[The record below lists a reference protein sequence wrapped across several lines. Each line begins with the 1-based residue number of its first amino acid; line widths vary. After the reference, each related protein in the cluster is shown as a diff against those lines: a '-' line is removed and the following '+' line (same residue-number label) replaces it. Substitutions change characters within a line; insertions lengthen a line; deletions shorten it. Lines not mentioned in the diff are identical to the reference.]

1 MCLERGA
8 DLHTAQLMPLPLTVS
23 CFSKIQIGFTF
34 LVLAHLGSPGKGPLN
49 GCVCV
54 LPTKWRRKPAGIDV
68 KRNYVTVNL
77 CVNTAVVV
85 VVVVVVSP
93 SPRERPEVVVA
104 RRRRRRRRR
113 RARWSSARAATASWA
128 LRGGGRGA
136 RCGRARGSRATSR
149 RTCRRAAARAVGR
162 GTRRCRTGD
171 TRPDER
177 RRTDHR
183 RAGRPGTT
191 SR

>member
-1 MCLERGA
+1 
-8 DLHTAQLMPLPLTVS
+8 MPLPLTVS

-49 GCVCV
+49 GRVCVCV

-77 CVNTAVVV
+77 CVITAVV

-104 RRRRRRRRR
+104 RRRRRRRS
-113 RARWSSARAATASWA
+113 RWSSARAATASWA

-136 RCGRARGSRATSR
+136 RCGRARGSRATWR

-162 GTRRCRTGD
+162 GTWRCRTGD
-171 TRPDER
+171 TRRDER
-177 RRTDHR
+177 RRTDRR